1 MNALFVVLLV
11 AIVCSVSAFQAAHT
25 RVGVNSA
32 LKMALAD
39 YKEELAAT
47 AAKIASPGKCDLQKG
62 KIYY

>member
-11 AIVCSVSAFQAAHT
+11 ALVCSTSAFMAGMHT

-47 AAKIASPGKCDLQKG
+47 AAKIASPGKCPVNVD
-62 KIYY
+62 

>member
-11 AIVCSVSAFQAAHT
+11 ALICSASAFMAGTQT

-47 AAKIASPGKCDLQKG
+47 AAKIAAPGKCPMNDD
-62 KIYY
+62 